1 MATIVEARGT
11 IETVARDLV
20 LGTFCN
26 IRLLCTNIIREKNF
40 EGIKNMKNSTTRS
53 KLLFIFVLLLFN
65 VKL

>member
-40 EGIKNMKNSTTRS
+40 EGIKKYEKLDDEVQTTFYICFT
-53 KLLFIFVLLLFN
+53 FI
-65 VKL
+65 